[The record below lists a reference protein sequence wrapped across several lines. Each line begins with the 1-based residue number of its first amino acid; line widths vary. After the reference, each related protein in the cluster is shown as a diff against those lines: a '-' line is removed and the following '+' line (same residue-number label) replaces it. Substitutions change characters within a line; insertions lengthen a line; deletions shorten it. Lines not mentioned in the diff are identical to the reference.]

1 MNPKAMSLI
10 EEIYKS
16 FDHDFIKYYLC
27 SSDADAGVGDATY
40 ALIRK
45 KGNQQIK

>member
-1 MNPKAMSLI
+1 MWLMRKYINLTF
-10 EEIYKS
+10 Y
-16 FDHDFIKYYLC
+16 HDVIKDYLC

>member
-1 MNPKAMSLI
+1 MWLI

-16 FDHDFIKYYLC
+16 FYHDFIKDYLC

-45 KGNQQIK
+45 KGKQQIK